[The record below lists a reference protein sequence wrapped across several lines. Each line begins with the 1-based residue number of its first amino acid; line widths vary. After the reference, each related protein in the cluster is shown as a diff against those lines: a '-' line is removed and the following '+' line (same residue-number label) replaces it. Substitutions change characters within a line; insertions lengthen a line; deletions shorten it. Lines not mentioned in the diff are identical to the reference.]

1 MPFANATFVP
11 GRSFRWRSACAAS
24 PMSRGSTTMR
34 RQPRSTAA
42 RSCMPMTGWAS
53 SGFDPTSM
61 TTSAFR
67 HTSSMEFVI
76 APEPSMVARPATV
89 GACQTRAQQSTL
101 FVWRLMRAI
110 FWNR

>member
-1 MPFANATFVP
+1 
-11 GRSFRWRSACAAS
+11 
-24 PMSRGSTTMR
+24 MS

-42 RSCMPMTGWAS
+42 RICMPMTGWAS

-61 TTSAFR
+61 MTSALR
-67 HTSSMEFVI
+67 VTSSMEFVI

-101 FVWRLMRAI
+101 FVWSTMRAI